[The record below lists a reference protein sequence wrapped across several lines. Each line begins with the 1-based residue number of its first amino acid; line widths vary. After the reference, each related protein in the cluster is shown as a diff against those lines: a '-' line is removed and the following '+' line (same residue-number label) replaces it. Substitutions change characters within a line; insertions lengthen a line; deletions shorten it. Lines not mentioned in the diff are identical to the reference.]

1 MSRGYAR
8 YVLAV
13 MVGINFLNYLD
24 RWVASAAAPL
34 IQKEFHIDDAQV
46 GLLGT
51 AFLLV
56 YAVAALPFG
65 YWGDR
70 GVRRTVIGVGVT
82 IWSLA
87 TLFSGLA
94 ANYIQLF
101 LSRGA
106 VGIGEASYYPA
117 GTSLVSDYFPKEQ
130 RGRVMSIWGAGS
142 AVGIAVGFAGG
153 GFVADHFGW
162 RTAFYF
168 AAVPGLLF
176 AFLAFSLRE
185 PLRGSMEKLGPT
197 LKRTTDATARTFVN
211 LMRIPTLRAAILA
224 QTVLYFVLASNA
236 FWLPTLLHRRFD
248 MSLSSAGLLAGVVL
262 VVGGLIGTLGGGWIA
277 DRRAKSRPAAHLEVG
292 IAGFLIGAVFI
303 IIALVAPLNIGPVP
317 VFVPAFLITVI
328 ALYLHAGPFTAL
340 SQNVVSPALRASCV
354 TLLLFV
360 SHVFGDSHSTFDVG
374 WISDHIHS
382 LQLALLITSPTLLV
396 VAAIIAATG
405 LRTVKADTDTME
417 AEWARRPAEPATA
430 LSR

>member
-1 MSRGYAR
+1 
-8 YVLAV
+8 
-13 MVGINFLNYLD
+13 MVGINFLNYVD
-24 RWVASAAAPL
+24 RWVAAAAAPL

-70 GVRRTVIGVGVT
+70 GVRRTIIGVGVT
-82 IWSLA
+82 IWSVA

-94 ANYIQLF
+94 ANYVQLF
-101 LSRGA
+101 LSRA
-106 VGIGEASYYPA
+106 VVGIGEASYYPA
-117 GTSLVSDYFPKEQ
+117 GTSLVSDYFPKEE

-142 AVGIAVGFAGG
+142 AIGIAVGYAGG
-153 GFVADHFGW
+153 GVVADHLGW
-162 RTAFYF
+162 RSSFYF

-176 AFLAFSLRE
+176 AFLAFTLRE
-185 PLRGSMEKLGPT
+185 PLRGSMEKLGMAV
-197 LKRTTDATARTFVN
+197 KRTTDATARTFIN
-211 LMRIPTLRAAILA
+211 LMRIPTLRASILA

-236 FWLPTLLHRRFD
+236 FWLPTVLHRRFD
-248 MSLSSAGLLAGVVL
+248 MSVSGAGLLAGVVL
-262 VVGGLIGTLGGGWIA
+262 VVGGLIGTLAGGWIA
-277 DRRAKSRPAAHLEVG
+277 DRRAKTSPAAHLEVG

-303 IIALVAPLNIGPVP
+303 TIALIAPLNVGPVP

-328 ALYLHAGPFTAL
+328 ALYLHAGPFTAV

-374 WISDHIHS
+374 WISDHVHS
-382 LQLALLITSPTLLV
+382 LQLALLITSPTLLI

-405 LRTVKADTDTME
+405 LRSVKPDTERME
-417 AEWARRPAEPATA
+417 AQWAARANEPQPAG
-430 LSR
+430 LG